1 MLTNGLR
8 RAAPSRTDAW
18 QLEDDGYV
26 LPRPR
31 ATAVA
36 TPGRVVPQPSAVP
49 SRSPTACA
57 ASGFKAEA
65 PASESRT

>member
-1 MLTNGLR
+1 MLTDGLR

-18 QLEDDGYV
+18 QLEDNGYM

-36 TPGRVVPQPSAVP
+36 TPGRVVPQPSAVL
-49 SRSPTACA
+49 SRSPTAFA
-57 ASGFKAEA
+57 AIGFKVEG